1 MIALAPDAKRARS
14 GAGGGRTC
22 CLRLLLTQS
31 EIRFGVARDR
41 HRLGLVLG
49 TFMPSSNRVTAVRN
63 VLNLVLARLVAGGV
77 VGRGHDDDVCRHL
90 RVNVAEKWGCSRTIK
105 LEGPLLSLW
114 PSSQVVPKFLVAADR
129 SPKDVVRDLVAVKK
143 FDGCTLLNDCQMRLE
158 HQAFLID
165 DGTLRWS
172 REG

>member
-1 MIALAPDAKRARS
+1 MIGLRRLGAIRKRS
-14 GAGGGRTC
+14 GKQQEEVAPAAPRF
-22 CLRLLLTQS
+22 LLTQS

-49 TFMPSSNRVTAVRN
+49 AFMPSSNRVTAVRN

-105 LEGPLLSLW
+105 L
-114 PSSQVVPKFLVAADR
+114 
-129 SPKDVVRDLVAVKK
+129 
-143 FDGCTLLNDCQMRLE
+143 
-158 HQAFLID
+158 
-165 DGTLRWS
+165 
-172 REG
+172 